1 MYDPKKR
8 PRQSVREIAPPY
20 AAESEAGWV
29 PAGDFKT
36 HCLQLIEQVR
46 QERGEV
52 VITRYGRPVAKL
64 VPFEE
69 LPVSMVGYLAGS
81 VTAYGDLISPIEE
94 EWDADA

>member
-1 MYDPKKR
+1 MHEPKKR

-20 AAESEAGWV
+20 AESEAGWV

-69 LPVSMVGYLAGS
+69 SPVSMVGYLAGS
-81 VTAYGDLISPIEE
+81 VTAYGDLISPIDE

>member
-1 MYDPKKR
+1 MYEPKKR

-20 AAESEAGWV
+20 AANEAGWV

-69 LPVSMVGYLAGS
+69 SPVSMVGYLAGS
-81 VTAYGDLISPIEE
+81 VTAYGDLISPIDE

>member
-1 MYDPKKR
+1 MYEPKKR

-20 AAESEAGWV
+20 AESGADWV
-29 PAGDFKT
+29 SAGDFKT
-36 HCLQLIEQVR
+36 HCLNLIEQVR

-69 LPVSMVGYLAGS
+69 SPVSMIGYLAGS
-81 VTAYGDLISPIEE
+81 VTAYGDLISPIDE

>member
-1 MYDPKKR
+1 MYEPRKR
-8 PRQSVREIAPPY
+8 ARPSVREIAPVY
-20 AAESEAGWV
+20 GEAPPGWI

-69 LPVSMVGYLAGS
+69 APVSIVGYLAGS
-81 VTAYGDLISPIEE
+81 VMECGDLISPIDEP
-94 EWDADA
+94 WDASE

>member
-1 MYDPKKR
+1 MYEPKKG
-8 PRQSVREIAPPY
+8 PRQTVREIAPPY
-20 AAESEAGWV
+20 GEAGWV
-29 PAGDFKT
+29 AAGDFKT
-36 HCLQLIEQVR
+36 HCLQLIERVR

-69 LPVSMVGYLAGS
+69 SPLSMVGYLAGS
-81 VTAYGDLISPIEE
+81 VTAYGDLISPINE